1 MKILIIEDDKE
12 INEALKEGLEDESYA
27 VDSCFDGEDGYHTAM
42 AEEYDLIILDVMLPS
57 TNGFEVCKKLRA
69 EKNTTPIL
77 MLTARGQSQDVV
89 RGLDFGADD
98 YLPKPFNF
106 DVLLAH
112 MRAILRR
119 PSQKLEEVL
128 RVGDLVLNPNS
139 KQVSRAGDEIKL
151 TTKEYAVLE
160 YLMRNE
166 GKVLSKEKIISNV
179 WDFDADVLP
188 NNVELFIMFLRKKI
202 DKPYKRKLI
211 QTVPGFGYKIVGGK

>member
-12 INEALKEGLEDESYA
+12 ISEALKEGLEDESYA
-27 VDSCFDGEDGYHTAM
+27 VDTCLDGDKGYRTAM
-42 AEEYDLIILDVMLPS
+42 ADEYDLIILDVMLPS
-57 TNGFEVCKKLRA
+57 MNGFEVCRKLRT

-89 RGLDFGADD
+89 RELDFGADD
-98 YLPKPFNF
+98 YLAKPFNF
-106 DVLLAH
+106 EVLLAH
-112 MRAILRR
+112 MRALLRR
-119 PSQKLEEVL
+119 PNQKLEEVL
-128 RVGDLVLNPNS
+128 KVGDLVLDPS
-139 KQVSRAGDEIKL
+139 TKQVTRAGDEIKL

-202 DKPYKRKLI
+202 DKPYEKKLI
-211 QTVPGFGYKIVGGK
+211 QTVPGFGYKIVG

>member
-1 MKILIIEDDKE
+1 M
-12 INEALKEGLEDESYA
+12 
-27 VDSCFDGEDGYHTAM
+27 T
-42 AEEYDLIILDVMLPS
+42 
-57 TNGFEVCKKLRA
+57 GFEVCKKLRT

-128 RVGDLVLNPNS
+128 RVGDLVLNPSS
-139 KQVSRAGDEIKL
+139 KQVSRAGNEIKL

-202 DKPYKRKLI
+202 DRPYKQKLI
-211 QTVPGFGYKIVGGK
+211 QTVPGFGYKIVGEK

>member
-12 INEALKEGLEDESYA
+12 ISEALKEGLEDESYA
-27 VDSCFDGEDGYHTAM
+27 VDTCLDGEEGYRTA
-42 AEEYDLIILDVMLPS
+42 AADEYDMIILDVMLPS
-57 TNGFEVCKKLRA
+57 MNGFEVCKKLRA

-128 RVGDLVLNPNS
+128 RVGDLVLNPSS

-188 NNVELFIMFLRKKI
+188 NNVELFIMFLRKPI
-202 DKPYKRKLI
+202 DKPYKQKLI
-211 QTVPGFGYKIVGGK
+211 QTIPGFGYKIVGGK

>member
-12 INEALKEGLEDESYA
+12 ISEALKEGLEDESYA
-27 VDSCFDGEDGYHTAM
+27 VDTCLDGEEGYRTA
-42 AEEYDLIILDVMLPS
+42 AADEYDLIILDVMLPS
-57 TNGFEVCKKLRA
+57 MNGFEVCKKLRA

-128 RVGDLVLNPNS
+128 RVGDLVLNPSS

-166 GKVLSKEKIISNV
+166 GKVLSKERIISNV

-202 DKPYKRKLI
+202 DKP
-211 QTVPGFGYKIVGGK
+211 